1 MMLCTR
7 CKKRPAVIFMTR
19 MDSGETINEG
29 LCIICARELGIK
41 QVDEIVKKM
50 GMTYEDIENMN
61 EQLMEAGDSLKDD
74 ENKDEFDNE
83 PAKRSFFGLTG
94 NIGRQQEKNGKDK
107 TSHNKK
113 EPSKRKFLDSYC
125 VNLNKKAKE
134 GKVDNVIGREKEEQ
148 RIIQILNRRT
158 KNNVCLIGEPGVGK
172 TAIVEEIAQKIVDKN
187 VPFGLLNKEIYL
199 LDLTA
204 LVAGTRFRGQFESR
218 IKSLVDEV
226 KAAGNIILFID
237 EVHNLVGTGDAEG
250 TMNAANIL
258 KPALSRGEIQVIGAT
273 TFGEYRK
280 HIEKDSALERRF
292 QPIKIDE
299 PSVKQTI
306 DIING
311 IKKYYE
317 IYHNVQIPDSIV
329 TNIVE
334 LSERYITDRFLPDKA
349 IDLLDEACSSVA
361 LNNADLEKY
370 KKIKA
375 EYEDVLEAERK
386 LKENEDSG
394 VEIDYEQMAKLKA
407 EHLQCEESL
416 KKQEKLIENISV
428 TKDTLASVI
437 ELWTGVPAAKIK
449 ETELSKIRELKTSL
463 KKEIIGQDEAIDA
476 LCAAVVRAKVKIVP
490 KEKPVSLIF
499 VGSTG
504 VGKTQLARSLAHE
517 LFSEATEPLIKL
529 DMSEFMEKHTVS
541 RMIGAPPGYV
551 GYDEAGQLTE
561 KVRRQPYSVI
571 LLDEIEKA
579 HPDVMNILLQILD
592 DGMITDSQGR
602 KVSFIHTIIIMTSNA
617 GSNINANAL
626 GFDKEQNTF
635 VKEKAKKALADFLRP
650 EFLARVDEIIAFNQL
665 TSEDYL
671 KITVNKLEEL
681 KKQLQEQSIALN
693 LNENVAQFIQR
704 QAYKDVKTGVRGIM
718 KIIRKEIEDNIC
730 DYIVNNHQ
738 KPLVSVTVG
747 VKEDALVL
755 EYN

>member
-61 EQLMEAGDSLKDD
+61 EQLMEAGEPLKDD
-74 ENKDEFDNE
+74 ESREEFDNE
-83 PAKRSFFGLTG
+83 PARKNFFGLTG
-94 NIGRQQEKNGKDK
+94 NIGRQQERNSKDK
-107 TSHNKK
+107 TNHNKK

-134 GKVDNVIGREKEEQ
+134 GKVDSVIGREKEEQ

-204 LVAGTRFRGQFESR
+204 LVAGTQFRGQFESR

-226 KAAGNIILFID
+226 KAAGNVILFID

-306 DIING
+306 DIISG

-317 IYHNVQIPDSIV
+317 IYHNVQVPDSIV
-329 TNIVE
+329 TDIVE

-361 LNNADLEKY
+361 LNNADLETY

-375 EYEDVLEAERK
+375 EYEDVLDAERK

-407 EHLQCEESL
+407 EHLQCEENL
-416 KKQEKLIENISV
+416 KKQEELVKNIEI
-428 TKDTLASVI
+428 TKDTLANVI
-437 ELWTGVPAAKIK
+437 ELWTGVPASKIK
-449 ETELSKIRELKTSL
+449 ETELSKIGELKTSL
-463 KKEIIGQDEAIDA
+463 KQEIIGQDEAIDA

-499 VGSTG
+499 VGHTG

-681 KKQLQEQSIALN
+681 KKQLQGQGIALD
-693 LNENVAQFIQR
+693 LNEDVAEFIQK

-738 KPLVSVTVG
+738 KQLTSVIVG